1 MTKDR
6 SERRGYRKSPG
17 RQYGYDYNPLR
28 GQSRSGQS
36 QSGRSRASAPGERQA
51 ASEDSP
57 GRRASRPGG
66 YGGLE
71 LAPRPDPRRT
81 RQLMRQSILASKAKT
96 ALYGEQEDEAQD
108 ELADQH
114 EYEEQ
119 EEISRYSNR
128 YPRDDR
134 PARPRVPSQAL
145 YGSGNLDREAE
156 EAELEEAGFV
166 DPDIGI
172 DPLEHEMD
180 YPELSTRRREER
192 GAVTRRNDLPEE
204 YDDDDYYEKDRPRIR
219 RKARGKNLS
228 RRRLLVGLGTIAVGG
243 AAVAAAAYEL
253 PKVPQAI
260 NDAGTN
266 IEHQIQDAFNRG
278 FSSGADAVRREFITA
293 LDQLEGISLDA
304 AISAAKLT
312 RVAFDVFVSPLVAF
326 LANIADDFLTVT
338 LRALITGRHW
348 LGNIGQDNGTLG
360 ALQKVLESWV
370 QDAKQMPKQLQAVAD
385 ADLDGAQSYLR
396 ALKRKVNAEQS
407 KLNGNST
414 PTIKPAPDPTA
425 TPHH

>member
-6 SERRGYRKSPG
+6 SGRRVYRKSPG

-28 GQSRSGQS
+28 GQSRGGQS

-51 ASEDSP
+51 AYED
-57 GRRASRPGG
+57 
-66 YGGLE
+66 
-71 LAPRPDPRRT
+71 APRPDPRRT

-96 ALYGEQEDEAQD
+96 ALYGEPEDEAQD
-108 ELADQH
+108 RQEEQH

-119 EEISRYSNR
+119 EEFTPYGTRGSRGNHS
-128 YPRDDR
+128 
-134 PARPRVPSQAL
+134 ARPRTPSQAL
-145 YGSGNLDREAE
+145 YRTGNPDRETG
-156 EAELEEAGFV
+156 EAELEEPGFV
-166 DPDIGI
+166 DPDSGV
-172 DPLEHEMD
+172 DPLEHRLN
-180 YPELSTRRREER
+180 YPELSTRRPAER
-192 GAVTRRNDLPEE
+192 GVMVRRNGLPEE
-204 YDDDDYYEKDRPRIR
+204 YDDYDYEEARPRIR
-219 RKARGKNLS
+219 RKVKEKNLS

-304 AISAAKLT
+304 AVSAARLT
-312 RVAFDVFVSPLVAF
+312 RVAYDVFVSPLVTF
-326 LANIADDFLTVT
+326 LANIADNFLTVT
-338 LRALITGRHW
+338 LQALITGRHW
-348 LGNIGQDNGTLG
+348 LANIGQDNGTLG

-370 QDAKQMPKQLQAVAD
+370 QDAQQMPKQLQAIAD

-396 ALKRKVNAEQS
+396 ALKRKLNAEQAR
-407 KLNGNST
+407 LNGNST

>member
-1 MTKDR
+1 
-6 SERRGYRKSPG
+6 
-17 RQYGYDYNPLR
+17 
-28 GQSRSGQS
+28 
-36 QSGRSRASAPGERQA
+36 
-51 ASEDSP
+51 
-57 GRRASRPGG
+57 
-66 YGGLE
+66 
-71 LAPRPDPRRT
+71 
-81 RQLMRQSILASKAKT
+81 MRQSILASKAKT

-128 YPRDDR
+128 YPRSDR
-134 PARPRVPSQAL
+134 PARTRVPSQAL

-204 YDDDDYYEKDRPRIR
+204 YDDDDYYEKDRPRVR
-219 RKARGKNLS
+219 RKARVKNLS

-338 LRALITGRHW
+338 LRALTTGRHW
-348 LGNIGQDNGTLG
+348 LANIGQDNGTLG

-425 TPHH
+425 TPKR

>member
-6 SERRGYRKSPG
+6 LGRRVYRKSPG

-28 GQSRSGQS
+28 GQSRGGQS

-51 ASEDSP
+51 AYEDAQGSE
-57 GRRASRPGG
+57 ASRPGG
-66 YGGLE
+66 YGGME

-81 RQLMRQSILASKAKT
+81 RQLMRQSILASKART

-108 ELADQH
+108 QQAEQH

-119 EEISRYSNR
+119 EESTPYGSRGSRGNHS
-128 YPRDDR
+128 
-134 PARPRVPSQAL
+134 ARPRTPSQAL
-145 YGSGNLDREAE
+145 YRTGNLDRETG
-156 EAELEEAGFV
+156 EAELEVPGFV
-166 DPDIGI
+166 DPDSGV
-172 DPLEHEMD
+172 DPLAHRLN
-180 YPELSTRRREER
+180 YPELSTRRPAER
-192 GAVTRRNDLPEE
+192 GVMVRRNGLPEE
-204 YDDDDYYEKDRPRIR
+204 YDDYDYEEDRPRIR
-219 RKARGKNLS
+219 RKVKEKNLS

-253 PKVPQAI
+253 PKLPQAI

-266 IEHQIQDAFNRG
+266 IEHQIQDAFNKG
-278 FSSGADAVRREFITA
+278 FSSGEDAVRREFITA

-304 AISAAKLT
+304 AVSAAKLT
-312 RVAFDVFVSPLVAF
+312 RVAYDVFVSPLVTF
-326 LANIADDFLTVT
+326 LANIADNFLTVT
-338 LRALITGRHW
+338 LQALITGRHW
-348 LGNIGQDNGTLG
+348 LANIGQDNGTLG

-370 QDAKQMPKQLQAVAD
+370 QDAQQMPKQLQAIAD

-396 ALKRKVNAEQS
+396 ALKRKINAEQA

>member
-6 SERRGYRKSPG
+6 SGRKGYRKSPG

-36 QSGRSRASAPGERQA
+36 QSGRSRASTPGERQA
-51 ASEDSP
+51 AFEDSP
-57 GRRASRPGG
+57 GRGANRSGG

-96 ALYGEQEDEAQD
+96 ALPGEQEEEAQD
-108 ELADQH
+108 ERADQH
-114 EYEEQ
+114 EYEEP

-128 YPRDDR
+128 YPRGNR
-134 PARPRVPSQAL
+134 PARLRAPSQAL
-145 YGSGNLDREAE
+145 YDSGNLDREAE
-156 EAELEEAGFV
+156 EAELEEPEFV
-166 DPDIGI
+166 DPDSGI
-172 DPLEHEMD
+172 DPLERQLA
-180 YPELSTRRREER
+180 YPELSTRRPEER
-192 GAVTRRNDLPEE
+192 GVVARRNELPEE
-204 YDDDDYYEKDRPRIR
+204 YDDDYEEVRPRVR
-219 RKARGKNLS
+219 RRVKEKNLS
-228 RRRLLVGLGTIAVGG
+228 RRRLLVGLGAIAVGG

-260 NDAGTN
+260 NNAGTN

-278 FSSGADAVRREFITA
+278 FNSGADAVRKEFITA

-312 RVAFDVFVSPLVAF
+312 RVAYDVFVSPLVAF
-326 LANIADDFLTVT
+326 LANVADDFLTVT

-348 LGNIGQDNGTLG
+348 LANIGQDNGTLG

-370 QDAKQMPKQLQAVAD
+370 QDAQQMPKQLQAVAD

-396 ALKRKVNAEQS
+396 ALKRKINAEQS
-407 KLNGNST
+407 KMNGNST
-414 PTIKPAPDPTA
+414 PAIKPAPDPTA
-425 TPHH
+425 TPKR

>member
-6 SERRGYRKSPG
+6 TGRRVYRKSPG

-28 GQSRSGQS
+28 DQSRGGQS
-36 QSGRSRASAPGERQA
+36 QNGRSRASAPGERQA
-51 ASEDSP
+51 PYEDAP
-57 GRRASRPGG
+57 GRGASRPGR

-96 ALYGEQEDEAQD
+96 ALYTEPEDEVQD
-108 ELADQH
+108 QQEERH
-114 EYEEQ
+114 EYEEAEF
-119 EEISRYSNR
+119 EE
-128 YPRDDR
+128 P
-134 PARPRVPSQAL
+134 
-145 YGSGNLDREAE
+145 
-156 EAELEEAGFV
+156 GFV
-166 DPDIGI
+166 DPDSGV
-172 DPLEHEMD
+172 DPLEHRLN
-180 YPELSTRRREER
+180 YPELSTRRPVER
-192 GAVTRRNDLPEE
+192 GIVVRRNHLPEE
-204 YDDDDYYEKDRPRIR
+204 YDDYEEDQTPGSRTR
-219 RKARGKNLS
+219 RKVKEKNLS

-266 IEHQIQDAFNRG
+266 IEHQLQDAFNRG
-278 FSSGADAVRREFITA
+278 FSNGEDTVRREFITA

-304 AISAAKLT
+304 AVSAAKLT
-312 RVAFDVFVSPLVAF
+312 RVAYDVFVSPLVTF
-326 LANIADDFLTVT
+326 LANIADNFLTVT
-338 LRALITGRHW
+338 LQALITGRHW
-348 LGNIGQDNGTLG
+348 LANIGQDNSTLG

-370 QDAKQMPKQLQAVAD
+370 QDAQQMPKQLQAIAD

-396 ALKRKVNAEQS
+396 ALQRKINAEQA

-425 TPHH
+425 TPHR

>member
-6 SERRGYRKSPG
+6 SGRKGYRKSPG

-28 GQSRSGQS
+28 GQS
-36 QSGRSRASAPGERQA
+36 QSGRSRASTPGERQA
-51 ASEDSP
+51 AFEDSP
-57 GRRASRPGG
+57 GRRDSRTGG

-96 ALYGEQEDEAQD
+96 TLYGEQEEEAQD
-108 ELADQH
+108 DRADQH

-119 EEISRYSNR
+119 EEISGNSNR
-128 YPRDDR
+128 YPRGNR
-134 PARPRVPSQAL
+134 AARPRGLSRAL
-145 YGSGNLDREAE
+145 YDVGNLNSESE
-156 EAELEEAGFV
+156 EAELGEPGSE

-172 DPLEHEMD
+172 DPLERQLA
-180 YPELSTRRREER
+180 YPELSTRRPEGR
-192 GAVTRRNDLPEE
+192 GLVVRRDEPPEE
-204 YDDDDYYEKDRPRIR
+204 YDDYDYYEEDRPPVR
-219 RKARGKNLS
+219 RKAKEKNLS

-243 AAVAAAAYEL
+243 AAAAAVAYEL
-253 PKVPQAI
+253 PRVPQAI

-278 FSSGADAVRREFITA
+278 FSSGADAVRKEFITA

-312 RVAFDVFVSPLVAF
+312 RVAYDVFVSPLVAF

-348 LGNIGQDNGTLG
+348 LANIGQDNGTLG

-370 QDAKQMPKQLQAVAD
+370 KDAQQMPKQLQAVAD

-396 ALKRKVNAEQS
+396 ALKRKINAEQS

-414 PTIKPAPDPTA
+414 PTIKPASDPTA
-425 TPHH
+425 PPQR

>member
-6 SERRGYRKSPG
+6 SGRRVYRKSPG

-28 GQSRSGQS
+28 GQSRGGQS

-51 ASEDSP
+51 AYED
-57 GRRASRPGG
+57 
-66 YGGLE
+66 
-71 LAPRPDPRRT
+71 APRPDPRRT

-96 ALYGEQEDEAQD
+96 ALHGEPEDEAQD
-108 ELADQH
+108 RQEEQH

-119 EEISRYSNR
+119 EEFTPYGTR
-128 YPRDDR
+128 YPRGNHS
-134 PARPRVPSQAL
+134 ARPRTPSQAL
-145 YGSGNLDREAE
+145 YRTGNPDRETG
-156 EAELEEAGFV
+156 EAELEEPGFV
-166 DPDIGI
+166 DPDSGV
-172 DPLEHEMD
+172 DPLEHRLN
-180 YPELSTRRREER
+180 YPELSTRRPAER
-192 GAVTRRNDLPEE
+192 GVMVRRNGLPEE
-204 YDDDDYYEKDRPRIR
+204 YDDYDYEEDQPRIR
-219 RKARGKNLS
+219 RKVKEKNLS

-304 AISAAKLT
+304 AVSAARLT
-312 RVAFDVFVSPLVAF
+312 RVAYDVFVSPLVTF
-326 LANIADDFLTVT
+326 LANIADNFLTAT
-338 LRALITGRHW
+338 LQALITGRRW
-348 LGNIGQDNGTLG
+348 LANIGQDNGTLG

-370 QDAKQMPKQLQAVAD
+370 QDAQQMPKQLQAIAD

-396 ALKRKVNAEQS
+396 ALKRKINAEQA